1 MKDKFFG
8 DGFSIRVITVFLFI
22 LLSAA
27 GLAFS
32 FYLFSVANTT
42 YIWAIALGFF
52 LLSLLSGFF
61 NVSASILY
69 YRSYF
74 YGIYLER
81 IKKGLK
87 PLTNLPT
94 VAVVVAV
101 YNEDVTRVKN
111 TLLGLKKMNYPEDKI
126 KFYLLDDSTKEN
138 GINKLSKFSRENK
151 IEYIHRSAR
160 NGFKA
165 GALNNM
171 LSKSGEEFIAIFDYD
186 ETLTNPDF
194 LMDTLPYFQDP
205 KLAYIQTE
213 KTHSKG
219 NLFSDSVK
227 MFDAFF
233 FKFIEPARAL
243 NNTAIFAGSCG
254 IIRRKALEAT
264 KGFPE
269 YIIEDTFFSF
279 ESDRMHYKSLY
290 IPKVYALGKPI
301 KKFTELIKQQWRYNY
316 GDTQFISYF
325 FKRRKSLRRSPL
337 SHMDYIVH
345 GFGLN
350 YISVTLILFT
360 IISIF
365 IVFSSVP
372 FVNLTVHQILQAKY
386 LSTDLEIFG
395 TMSLILSFFIPVV
408 LTKIYFHSVKKGFM
422 LFGLN
427 FALAFVRMK
436 AAVAAI
442 LRMNPTVHWNRQ
454 RSSMKKNI
462 LFSIMNTKLELTFAG
477 AIFVLSYFAIIT
489 AHLTGG
495 VWLMW
500 YGIMYLFTTIFLY
513 KYG

>member
-1 MKDKFFG
+1 MKDNFFG

-27 GLAFS
+27 GIAFS

-52 LLSLLSGFF
+52 SLSVLSGFF
-61 NVSASILY
+61 NISASVLY

-74 YGIYLER
+74 YGAYLER
-81 IKKGLK
+81 IRKALK
-87 PLTNLPT
+87 PFTKFPT
-94 VAVVVAV
+94 VAVVVAI
-101 YNEDVTRVKN
+101 YNEDISMVKN
-111 TLLGLKKMNYPEDKI
+111 TLLGLKKMNYPKNKI
-126 KFYLLDDSTKEN
+126 KFYLLDDSTKKDAV
-138 GINKLSKFSRENK
+138 NKLSKFSYEND
-151 IEYIHRSAR
+151 IAYIHRDSR
-160 NGFKA
+160 KGFKA

-171 LSKSGEEFIAIFDYD
+171 LGVSDEEFIAIFDYD
-186 ETLTNPDF
+186 ETLVNPDF
-194 LMDTLPYFQDP
+194 LMDTLPYFQDER
-205 KLAYIQTE
+205 LSYIQTE
-213 KTHSKG
+213 KTHRKG

-254 IIRRKALEAT
+254 IIRKKALDVI

-279 ESDRMHYKSLY
+279 DSDRMHYKSLY

-301 KKFTELIKQQWRYNY
+301 KKFTELVKQQWRYNY

-350 YISVTLILFT
+350 YISVVLILFT

-372 FVNLTVHQILQAKY
+372 FVNLTLHQILQARY
-386 LSTDLEIFG
+386 LSLDLEIFG
-395 TMSLILSFFIPVV
+395 TMSLVLSFFIPVV

-436 AAVAAI
+436 AALAAI
-442 LRMNPTVHWNRQ
+442 FRMNPTVHWSRQ

-462 LFSIMNTKLELTFAG
+462 MFSIMNTKLELAFAG
-477 AIFVLSYFAIIT
+477 AIFVFSYFAIIT

-495 VWLMW
+495 IWLMW